1 MPEMIYFSTKKQM
14 EQKDYLQAHHYAHPA
29 VPSGINV
36 LSILSFIGS
45 GFQVIGAVLGYFIAP
60 YNAKQALENNPAQYT
75 REMKPLGGFLKWS
88 NEMSLRQLEYRVPI
102 LIVTLLT
109 AVLCI
114 YGVLEMRKLKKS
126 GFTIY
131 CIGELGL
138 PLFTAI
144 VIGFWA
150 SAFGFVIAILFV
162 ILFGVRR
169 KYLIN

>member
-1 MPEMIYFSTKKQM
+1 M
-14 EQKDYLQAHHYAHPA
+14 EQRDYLLEQHFAKPSVPA
-29 VPSGINV
+29 GINV

-60 YNAKQALENNPAQYT
+60 YNAKEALENNPAQYT
-75 REMKPLGGFLKWS
+75 REMKPLAGFLKWS

-150 SAFGFVIAILFV
+150 ASFGFVIAILFI
-162 ILFGVRR
+162 ILFAVRR